1 MKTQSRIVLLLT
13 ILCIGALLVSASTW
27 KKKISEAGEVP
38 VEEILLEKDV
48 AQQAALKISA
58 EDIVRLGSSLD
69 EKTLDVL
76 LARQEAGE
84 PVQLLVVGSE
94 DMAAV
99 GETFAKAIGERYAG
113 FIETDVATFDMT
125 SARFVEEG
133 LESDAIDW
141 AKGYDIVLYEPF
153 TWQNNGNV
161 VIEQEHQH
169 LLNVRQL
176 AESHVADVSFL
187 VTPPQPIYRAGYYLT
202 QIQALETF
210 TAAQGIPYIDHWEN
224 WPDTL
229 SEELLEYVDVEG
241 EPTDAGV
248 AAWSDA
254 LVRYFTGSEE

>member
-1 MKTQSRIVLLLT
+1 MEEENFRGRRGSDR
-13 ILCIGALLVSASTW
+13 A
-27 KKKISEAGEVP
+27 
-38 VEEILLEKDV
+38 EILLEKDV
-48 AQQAALKISA
+48 AKQAASKISA
-58 EDIVRLGSSLD
+58 EDIARLGSSLD

-99 GETFAKAIGERYAG
+99 GETFAEAVGERYAG

-202 QIQALETF
+202 QIQSLKTF

-229 SEELLEYVDVEG
+229 FGRAVGVCRCGRRTYGCRGCGLVGCAGAVFYG
-241 EPTDAGV
+241 E
-248 AAWSDA
+248 
-254 LVRYFTGSEE
+254 